1 MSLPPGFPYCG
12 DVGYLVATTGRL
24 LLPSELERQALTV
37 AEHRM
42 SARQGWF
49 DPDAGHVDSLADL
62 AAYAGVHLIREGEW
76 LTLATDHGG
85 DPKWS
90 EQAEEF
96 YRALSDFVQ
105 EGEVHLRGEDGS
117 AWSYTYSP
125 DGLAQQGDTGPEEPR
140 GSTGA
145 SAMTAPEPEQPPAPS
160 AGPPEPPTGSPEP
173 PAPPLTEPPPASTQ
187 QPEVDP
193 RGGFSYPGKQD
204 RPPSASPPPTPPV
217 PGWTPGE
224 EEAPPASPGRALA
237 MTALLVV
244 GVLLIIGLALVVSG
258 F

>member
-1 MSLPPGFPYCG
+1 MAR
-12 DVGYLVATTGRL
+12 VGYLVATTGRL

-62 AAYAGVHLIREGEW
+62 AAYAGVSLTRDGEW
-76 LTLATDHGG
+76 LTLTTDHGG

-96 YRALSDFVQ
+96 YRSLSGFVQ
-105 EGEVHLRGEDGS
+105 DGEVHLRGEDGS
-117 AWSYTYSP
+117 VWSYRYSP
-125 DGLAQQGDTGPEEPR
+125 DGLAQEGGTGHDGATGP
-140 GSTGA
+140 GGA
-145 SAMTAPEPEQPPAPS
+145 TAATARRS
-160 AGPPEPPTGSPEP
+160 D
-173 PAPPLTEPPPASTQ
+173 PPPASEPPTEPPATPSVQ
-187 QPEVDP
+187 QPEP
-193 RGGFSYPGKQD
+193 PLEPQPPTEPSGGFSYPGKED

-217 PGWTPGE
+217 PAWTPGE
-224 EEAPPASPGRALA
+224 DDAPPATPGRALA

>member
-1 MSLPPGFPYCG
+1 
-12 DVGYLVATTGRL
+12 VGYLVATTGRL
-24 LLPSELERQALTV
+24 LLPSGLERQALTV

-49 DPDAGHVDSLADL
+49 DPDAGHVDSLDDL
-62 AAYAGVHLIREGEW
+62 AAYAGVRLQRDGEW
-76 LTLATDHGG
+76 LTLTTDHDG

-96 YRALSDFVQ
+96 YRSLSDFVQ

-117 AWSYTYSP
+117 TWSYTYA
-125 DGLAQQGDTGPEEPR
+125 GGALAQQGDNGWD
-140 GSTGA
+140 
-145 SAMTAPEPEQPPAPS
+145 
-160 AGPPEPPTGSPEP
+160 EP
-173 PAPPLTEPPPASTQ
+173 PATGGATAVEQDPPAAPPQTAPPGPPVTRPAQPPESSERPSPPPAAEPQ
-187 QPEVDP
+187 E
-193 RGGFSYPGKQD
+193 GGFSYPGKED

-217 PGWTPGE
+217 PAWTPGE
-224 EEAPPASPGRALA
+224 DDDAPPASPGRAVA